1 MDEVRLHKCQNC
13 PRKFLNSSGLM
24 IHMKHFH
31 KNEQK
36 IKTKNDQLNT
46 VTEYKCR
53 KPWQCELC
61 NKILCSKYTLKLHM
75 ETIHEKKTKFQC
87 HICNR
92 CFAHKAS
99 MQYHID
105 SFHKKLKPHKCKT
118 CNKCFTKEFTL
129 MRHIQ
134 KQHEKQRLY
143 NYGKPK
149 QTFGQI

>member
-1 MDEVRLHKCQNC
+1 
-13 PRKFLNSSGLM
+13 
-24 IHMKHFH
+24 
-31 KNEQK
+31 
-36 IKTKNDQLNT
+36 
-46 VTEYKCR
+46 
-53 KPWQCELC
+53 
-61 NKILCSKYTLKLHM
+61 M